1 MKTYG
6 IDQDTAR
13 ALKPCVSF
21 RKLSD
26 TVFDALHDV
35 SQITIRGELPS
46 RTVKLKSVF
55 YIVSGSIASRLKR
68 ETSVYGL
75 KCTLEGSSVS
85 YVSVCE

>member
-6 IDQDTAR
+6 IDQDTAK

-35 SQITIRGELPS
+35 SVITLRVELLEVQFSKQFLYGIRQYCFPAQNRNVRIQS
-46 RTVKLKSVF
+46 
-55 YIVSGSIASRLKR
+55 
-68 ETSVYGL
+68 
-75 KCTLEGSSVS
+75 
-85 YVSVCE
+85 